1 MKKSVAIVLCLALV
15 FSMCLCGCSN
25 EKNQV
30 LGTWTTTIELADQIN
45 EGIVGSDSEAAE
57 YLTIDSFKLIL
68 NMVFNEDDTY
78 SLKYDEA
85 AAAAE
90 VEKVVNQ
97 VTDGTLQYLVATWGE
112 LGLEVT
118 EEEAMEL
125 TGITREDLQA
135 QFAGELDVESLFA
148 DLNMEGQFKVEDG
161 KMYLSDGLEYGVDET
176 MYEFYSVEGNTL
188 TIDKGNTGDAD
199 TEFLYP
205 MVFTKK

>member
-25 EKNQV
+25 EKKQV

-68 NMVFNEDDTY
+68 NMTFHENDTY
-78 SLKYDEA
+78 SMKYDEA
-85 AAAAE
+85 AATAE
-90 VEKVVNQ
+90 VDRIVDL
-97 VTDGTLQYLVATWGE
+97 VTDGMLKYLVDALAE
-112 LGLEVT
+112 LGMELT
-118 EEEAMEL
+118 EEEALEM

-205 MVFTKK
+205 HGFH

>member
-15 FSMCLCGCSN
+15 FSLCLCGCGS
-25 EKNQV
+25 EKKQV

-45 EGIVGSDSEAAE
+45 EGIAGSDPEAAE

-135 QFAGELDVESLFA
+135 QFASELDIEALFA
-148 DLNMEGQFKVEDG
+148 DLNMEGNFKVKEG
-161 KMYLSDGLEYGVDET
+161 KMYLDRK
-176 MYEFYSVEGNTL
+176 SV
-188 TIDKGNTGDAD
+188 
-199 TEFLYP
+199 
-205 MVFTKK
+205 V

>member
-25 EKNQV
+25 EKKQV

-68 NMVFNEDDTY
+68 NMTFHEDDTY
-78 SLKYDEA
+78 SMKYDEA
-85 AAAAE
+85 AATAE
-90 VEKVVNQ
+90 VDRIVDL
-97 VTDGTLQYLVATWGE
+97 VTDGMLKYLVDALAE
-112 LGLEVT
+112 LGMELT
-118 EEEAMEL
+118 EEEALEM